1 MKIKY
6 VGHWENLISPSIEIQ
21 PLLYT
26 SFQTEEVKSQYYKG
40 STENI
45 FLYKFKF
52 GEWFQ
57 KFPRWLQ

>member
-1 MKIKY
+1 MKWKY

-52 GEWFQ
+52 GE
-57 KFPRWLQ
+57 